1 MDLLEQTMKKI
12 VRFRDSRDW
21 SQFYTPRNL
30 AAALT
35 TETAELQ
42 ETMLWKTDPEVVGLL
57 KRSKSRAAI
66 GVAIA
71 DVLIFALLFCAA
83 AGIDPISAIHRKLRI
98 NATRYPVKLARGNAK
113 KHTRLRTGASKRQ

>member
-12 VRFRDSRDW
+12 VRFRDARDW

-57 KRSKSRAAI
+57 KKSKSKAAIEAAI
-66 GVAIA
+66 G

-83 AGIDPISAIHRKLRI
+83 TGIDPISAIHRKLRL
-98 NATRYPVKLARGNAK
+98 NAARYPVKLARGNAK
-113 KHTRLRTGASKRQ
+113 KHTRLRKGASNTQ